1 MVTFAALDDCGT
13 ENQRYR
19 YDNHHLAT
27 NRKKYQKI
35 AIFRQIYVFLG
46 FITVPYPICLVLLI
60 DRVPG
65 HGSIRAQIALR

>member
-46 FITVPYPICLVLLI
+46 FITVPFPIRLVLLI
-60 DRVPG
+60 DRSLG
-65 HGSIRAQIALR
+65 HRAIRAKTALR

>member
-46 FITVPYPICLVLLI
+46 FITLPYPICVVL
-60 DRVPG
+60 
-65 HGSIRAQIALR
+65 